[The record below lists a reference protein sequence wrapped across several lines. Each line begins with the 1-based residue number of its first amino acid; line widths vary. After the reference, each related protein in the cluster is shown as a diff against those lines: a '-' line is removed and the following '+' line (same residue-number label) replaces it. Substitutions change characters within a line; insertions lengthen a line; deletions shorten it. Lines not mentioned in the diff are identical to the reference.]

1 MNVAAPVSKL
11 DPDYTAPAIT
21 YSKAHDDLAKRAQR
35 KSVVHVHHNDIAEVE
50 VSYPSESEQK
60 RLSTVILNLDS
71 LITLHKYEYEER
83 TPKDPIITEI
93 ARCLE
98 MNPSSIKSDWGSDA
112 NDAIHMLLELEEAF
126 CLEPIKV
133 GETVVLALPE
143 DLGSEDQEALAKALR
158 HWYRNN
164 RDLKDDE
171 LTRDEHVAWNDS
183 FKA

>member
-1 MNVAAPVSKL
+1 MRVGEKIQRIRKERG
-11 DPDYTAPAIT
+11 YTAEQ
-21 YSKAHDDLAKRAQR
+21 LAEILGISA
-35 KSVVHVHHNDIAEVE
+35 
-50 VSYPSESEQK
+50 VSL
-60 RLSTVILNLDS
+60 R
-71 LITLHKYEYEER
+71 KYEYGER
-83 TPKDPIITEI
+83 TPKDPMIAEI

-98 MNPSSIKSDWGSDA
+98 VNPSSLKSDWGSDA
-112 NDAIHMLLELEEAF
+112 NDAIHMLFELEEAF

-158 HWYRNN
+158 HWYRSN

-171 LTRDEHVAWNDS
+171 LTRDEYVAWKDS